1 MASSSEELKHS
12 SEYSSNAANAMARAV
27 DEIARGSTNQ
37 SSDTEKG
44 LRHIEDLGNLVEKNE
59 NLLKDLNLATKEV
72 DVLKE
77 EGFRIIDELLENT
90 ESNNK
95 SIEDIQAVINSTNES
110 AERIEVASS
119 MIRSIAE
126 QTNLL
131 ALNANIEAARAGE
144 AGRGFAVVAEE
155 IRKLAESSNSF
166 AEEITSIVEDLTQK
180 SQEAVA
186 TMKEV
191 ANISK
196 LQSESVG
203 ETNQKFTGISKAIE
217 KMNHVIANINDIGY
231 QMKDNKDYIIT
242 MIESLAAIAQENA
255 AATEEAAASVEEQT
269 ASISEIAESSIVLAE
284 LAKELKEGISRF
296 KY

>member
-1 MASSSEELKHS
+1 MKEL
-12 SEYSSNAANAMARAV
+12 
-27 DEIARGSTNQ
+27 NQ
-37 SSDTEKG
+37 
-44 LRHIEDLGNLVEKNE
+44 
-59 NLLKDLNLATKEV
+59 ATKEV
-72 DVLKE
+72 DILKE
-77 EGFRIIDELLENT
+77 EGFNIIGELLGNT
-90 ESNNK
+90 ECNNK

-110 AERIEVASS
+110 AEKIEVASS

-144 AGRGFAVVAEE
+144 FGRGFAVVAEE
-155 IRKLAESSNSF
+155 IRKLAESSNKF
-166 AEEITSIVEDLTQK
+166 AEEITTIVEDLTNK

-196 LQSESVG
+196 LQSESV
-203 ETNQKFTGISKAIE
+203 ENTNQKFMGISKAME
-217 KMNHVIANINDIGY
+217 RMNQVIDNINQIGY
-231 QMKDNKDYIIT
+231 QMMDNKDSIIN
-242 MIESLAAIAQENA
+242 MIERLAAIAQENA

-269 ASISEIAESSIVLAE
+269 ATVSEIAESSVALAE